1 MTVGTRRQ
9 VTGPG
14 FSSLHNPVVSKPLGL
29 IFLLTSDTTEQ
40 HHYALRGR
48 SCCLSSNE
56 HVLALHCTPHKRLR
70 WLLPRAHLV
79 LTQLYVTDT
88 ITPLNRGSGRRWGGS
103 EVGSGFT
110 TARAL
115 IGGRQDSRAALTLKP
130 KPLLPQLLCLFCLD

>member
-1 MTVGTRRQ
+1 MVTVRTRRQ
-9 VTGPG
+9 VAGPG

-29 IFLLTSDTTEQ
+29 IFLLTSDNTEQ
-40 HHYALRGR
+40 NHYP
-48 SCCLSSNE
+48 LSSTE
-56 HVLALHCTPHKRLR
+56 HVLALHCTPCKHLR

-88 ITPLNRGSGRRWGGS
+88 ITPLNRGSGRGWGGS

-115 IGGRQDSRAALTLKP
+115 IGGRQDSRAALTLKR